1 MSVRVN
7 TELKEELKRFGVNE
21 WNECFH
27 CGSCTATCPLTE
39 ENHLFPR
46 KAMRYVQMGLK
57 KKVVTN
63 VDPWLCYYCGDCTT
77 TCPRDANPGEFMM
90 SMRRYLTSV
99 YDWTGL
105 SKLFYTYKNMGI
117 RFCDFIR
124 SCSNSFFYFIWPG
137 GG

>member
-1 MSVRVN
+1 
-7 TELKEELKRFGVNE
+7 
-21 WNECFH
+21 
-27 CGSCTATCPLTE
+27 
-39 ENHLFPR
+39 
-46 KAMRYVQMGLK
+46 MGLK

-105 SKLFYTYKNMGI
+105 SKICFIPTKI
-117 RFCDFIR
+117 WEFVFVIFIR